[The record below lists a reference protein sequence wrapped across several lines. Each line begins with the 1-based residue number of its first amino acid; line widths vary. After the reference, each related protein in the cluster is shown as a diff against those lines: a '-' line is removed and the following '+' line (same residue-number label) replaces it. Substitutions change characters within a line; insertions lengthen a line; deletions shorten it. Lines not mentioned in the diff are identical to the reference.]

1 MRFKDLKYLIVG
13 SGFFGSVIAERLASQ
28 LDQRV
33 VVVEARD
40 HIGGNCY
47 SYREPSSNIEVH
59 AYGTHIFHTNNEK
72 VWKYIT
78 QFTEFTPYQH
88 KVLTEYRGQV
98 YPMPISLA
106 TINSFYKTNL
116 KPGDV
121 AEFIAKES
129 KGFSGNPSNLEE
141 KAVSLIGRPLYEAFI
156 RGYTTKQWERDPKE
170 LPADIITRLPVRKNY
185 NTNYFNDPHQG
196 LPKDGYG
203 ELFKRLL
210 NHPNIEVLLNTDY
223 SSVAAEVPEN
233 CTIVYTGPIDRF
245 FGYRLGRLDW
255 RSLRFEKEVLDQ
267 EDFQGTSVMNYADLD
282 VPYTRI
288 HEFKHLHPERETEFN
303 SKKTVIYREYPK
315 TLSGENEDCY
325 YPVNTPRNEELF
337 RKYVTEAKKLKNV
350 IFGGRLGSYK
360 YWDMDKAIENALVT
374 FESLKA
380 QSSRQ

>member
-1 MRFKDLKYLIVG
+1 
-13 SGFFGSVIAERLASQ
+13 
-28 LDQRV
+28 
-33 VVVEARD
+33 
-40 HIGGNCY
+40 
-47 SYREPSSNIEVH
+47 
-59 AYGTHIFHTNNEK
+59 
-72 VWKYIT
+72 
-78 QFTEFTPYQH
+78 
-88 KVLTEYRGQV
+88 
-98 YPMPISLA
+98 
-106 TINSFYKTNL
+106 
-116 KPGDV
+116 
-121 AEFIAKES
+121 
-129 KGFSGNPSNLEE
+129 
-141 KAVSLIGRPLYEAFI
+141 
-156 RGYTTKQWERDPKE
+156 
-170 LPADIITRLPVRKNY
+170 
-185 NTNYFNDPHQG
+185 
-196 LPKDGYG
+196 
-203 ELFKRLL
+203 
-210 NHPNIEVLLNTDY
+210 
-223 SSVAAEVPEN
+223 
-233 CTIVYTGPIDRF
+233 VYTGPIDRF